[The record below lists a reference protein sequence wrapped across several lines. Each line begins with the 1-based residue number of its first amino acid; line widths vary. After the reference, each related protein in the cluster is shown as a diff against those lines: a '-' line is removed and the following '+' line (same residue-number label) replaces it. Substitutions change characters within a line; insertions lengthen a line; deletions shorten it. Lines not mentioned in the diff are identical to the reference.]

1 MGQRAQSAAMKSGSR
16 GGARAAALL
25 ALLLAA
31 CDHDHWWETRQL
43 DNAAALGLSAPQ
55 LHHPIPFAARRETLD
70 IEVPPDAEGLSAD
83 QHIDVVRFLEQQ
95 THEATRRLVV
105 FVPTPQRSAAA
116 IARSLQDIQ
125 RHIVDAQ
132 ITYRVVKMTAWA
144 RGHDAL
150 ASIRLAYE
158 RPVAVAPPCGDW
170 SEAMGRKAER
180 LADPNGG
187 CATQRNWT
195 VMVDTAREEP
205 RASEK
210 RAQPW
215 STLISTGAK
224 SGAVDATWA
233 SKTGAISV
241 AKP

>member
-1 MGQRAQSAAMKSGSR
+1 MGQRAQSAAVTSGSS
-16 GGARAAALL
+16 GGALSAALL

-31 CDHDHWWETRQL
+31 CDHYHWWETRQL
-43 DNAAALGLSAPQ
+43 DNATALGLSEPQ
-55 LHHPIPFAARRETLD
+55 LRHPIPFAARRETLD
-70 IEVPPDAEGLSAD
+70 IEVPPDAEGLSPD
-83 QHIDVVRFLEQQ
+83 QHIDVVRFLEEK

-105 FVPTPQRSAAA
+105 FVPTRQGSGAA

-132 ITYRVVKMTAWA
+132 ITYRVVKMTAWQ

-170 SEAMGRKAER
+170 NEDMGRKAER
-180 LADPNGG
+180 ILDPNGG
-187 CATQRNWT
+187 CATQHNWT
-195 VMVDTAREEP
+195 VTVDTAREAP

-210 RAQPW
+210 VAQTW
-215 STLISTGAK
+215 STLISAGAK
-224 SGAVDATWA
+224 SGPVDATWA
-233 SKTGAISV
+233 SKPGTSSV